1 MKQLLVVALLLSMVA
16 NGYLGMRLVKEGDR
30 TEAAT
35 HAKVLNSHALHDL
48 SYFFRQS
55 AITKDQMVDLA
66 RKQPAEP
73 GKDRPPPLVTENRFV
88 WSPLEVTFT
97 ESGAIDRVIVAGDVY

>member
-1 MKQLLVVALLLSMVA
+1 MKQLLVAALFLSMVA
-16 NGYLGMRLVKEGDR
+16 NVYLGMRLIKEGDR
-30 TEAAT
+30 IESAT
-35 HAKVLNSHALHDL
+35 QAKVLNNRALRDL
-48 SYFFRQS
+48 SYLFRRS

-66 RKQPAEP
+66 RKQPGEA
-73 GKDRPPPLVTENRFV
+73 GKDRPPPVVTENRFV